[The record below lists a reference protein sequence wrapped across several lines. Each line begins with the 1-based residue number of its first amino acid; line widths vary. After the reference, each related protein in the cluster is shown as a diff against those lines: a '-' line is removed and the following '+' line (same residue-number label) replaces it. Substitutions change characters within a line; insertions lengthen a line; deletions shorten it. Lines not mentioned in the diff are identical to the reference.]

1 MRASGEMGVVQ
12 RTGDRG
18 CGRETVSAMH
28 AVNLIA
34 LATFYK
40 TTQANLTGQRLLEP
54 GTFKQPANLTINFF
68 SDEAR
73 KLLARDDEVAYSLK
87 KLAKGLRND
96 SLVYSSATCAILFKY
111 IQKQSD
117 NRAFWSF
124 QQYGWVSYIVAAD
137 SALLGL
143 MVLYLY
149 CVRRQGGNQLAPM
162 AVTALPLLP
171 RVTAFDLKTI
181 SPPTVAN
188 TAGIDMVKQWVSE
201 LREQEWIRAAIIIDM
216 VLQGIIL
223 FLHIS

>member
-1 MRASGEMGVVQ
+1 VVH

-18 CGRETVSAMH
+18 CGRETLSVMH

-34 LATFYK
+34 LQTFYE

-68 SDEAR
+68 SDEAK

-96 SLVYSSATCAILFKY
+96 SLVYSSATDAILFEY
-111 IQKQSD
+111 MQKQND

-143 MVLYLY
+143 VVLYLY
-149 CVRRQGGNQLAPM
+149 LIRRGGGNQLTPM
-162 AVTALPLLP
+162 AVTTLPLLT
-171 RVTAFDLKTI
+171 RAAAFDLKTI
-181 SPPTVAN
+181 NPPTVAT
-188 TAGIDMVKQWVSE
+188 TASIDLVRQWVAE
-201 LREQEWIRAAIIIDM
+201 RQGHEWIMVIII
-216 VLQGIIL
+216 LGLIL
-223 FLHIS
+223 